1 MCTQY
6 VPSSIEQAAA
16 MRLGVAHLPYKEW
29 PDVVFPGYDAPI
41 VAARFPVGAISSVA
55 ISDAVDDTT
64 TITTDTVL
72 TVASFG
78 LVPRWS
84 RDAAQSKSIA
94 KGTYNARHETAAI
107 KPSFRNP
114 WRERQWAL
122 IPMAEYFDPCWE
134 DADRNGGRSVRWRIA
149 MNDDTPFTCAG
160 LWERWRNPATGTI
173 DTSFSLLT
181 VNADGHPI
189 CSRLHRSG
197 DEKRMPVIIAEA
209 DRHAWLNATPTEALR
224 FMKAMPA
231 ALLTGGPAAPP
242 VHPTAHR
249 PGGIKPA
256 PHEPNQSSQAQ
267 LF

>member
-6 VPSSIEQAAA
+6 VPSSLEQAAA
-16 MRLGVAHLPYKEW
+16 MRLGVANLPYKEW

-41 VAARFPVGAISSVA
+41 VAARFPVEAVPSVVISGAA
-55 ISDAVDDTT
+55 ANT
-64 TITTDTVL
+64 TTDTVL
-72 TVASFG
+72 TMARFG

-122 IPMAEYFDPCWE
+122 IPMAQYFDPCWE
-134 DADRNGGRSVRWRIA
+134 DAEHNGGRSIRWRIA

-160 LWERWRNPATGTI
+160 LWERWRNPATGST

-181 VNADGHPI
+181 VNADGHPL
-189 CSRLHRSG
+189 CGRLHRPG
-197 DEKRMPVIIAEA
+197 DEKRMPVIVAES
-209 DRHAWLNATPTEALR
+209 DRHAWLNATSADALR

-231 ALLTGGPAAPP
+231 TQLTGGPAAPL
-242 VHPTAHR
+242 VRPTVRRRDAVDAVS
-249 PGGIKPA
+249 K
-256 PHEPNQSSQAQ
+256 EPNQNRQAQ